1 MRHVPCVVLKVVMG
15 PVVGKRCVP
24 SVFLKGVMSVMFWKY
39 ICSMCGSKSSDDS

>member
-24 SVFLKGVMSVMFWKY
+24 SVFLKGVMSPDVLERGMFHVWF
-39 ICSMCGSKSSDDS
+39 